1 MIKTTDSR
9 NIVWDVFRGA
19 GALMVLFH
27 HYTNRYDTLFGHTE
41 TWPLSL
47 PFSLGAW
54 GVCVFFILTGF
65 FLIPSLASS
74 PSLSAYYKK
83 RVIRLYSSYIP
94 CVIITWLLMTY
105 TPPLGNRNVS
115 FVSFL
120 GNLTM
125 FQGFLGLPNV
135 DGAYWTLAVQLIVY
149 IAIGAIFFLMKKSI
163 GKLLIVMF
171 VWMIVGCGVS
181 FLHNQLGF
189 TKLTFISDA
198 KFIQLFIQGLL
209 LYCIGTRLCKSI
221 WIYIFLALSVCYD
234 LLWFSVSYFIFNS
247 FLIVLMLVVQLTN
260 VSLKRKGVL
269 VFIGSISFPLY
280 LLHQNIGYL
289 IIRFMEQHGLTSE
302 WWIVMPVSIVIALAW
317 LMTAFVE
324 RPISIGI
331 KRLLFNN
338 K

>member
-9 NIVWDVFRGA
+9 NFIWDVFRGA
-19 GALMVLFH
+19 GVLMVLFH

-41 TWPLSL
+41 AWPISLSHG
-47 PFSLGAW
+47 LGAW
-54 GVCVFFILTGF
+54 GVCLFFILTGF
-65 FLIPSLASS
+65 FLIPSLVSS

-83 RVIRLYSSYIP
+83 RVVRLYPSYIP
-94 CVIITWLLMTY
+94 CVIITWLLMTFA
-105 TPPLGNRNVS
+105 PPLGSRNVS
-115 FVSFL
+115 FISFL

-125 FQGFLGLPNV
+125 FQNFIGLPNV

-149 IAIGAIFFLMKKSI
+149 ISIGAFFFLMKKSI
-163 GKLLIVMF
+163 NKLLAVMF
-171 VWMIVGCGVS
+171 VWMIVGCGIS
-181 FLHNQLGF
+181 FLNNQLGF
-189 TKLTFISDA
+189 NKLTFITDA

-209 LYCIGTRLCKSI
+209 VYCIGTRLYKSI
-221 WIYIFLALSVCYD
+221 WIYVFLALCVFYD
-234 LLWFSVSYFIFNS
+234 LLWFSKSYFVFNTL
-247 FLIVLMLVVQLTN
+247 LIVIMLVVQLTN
-260 VSLKRKGVL
+260 VSLRKKGVL

-302 WWIVMPVSIVIALAW
+302 WWIVIPVSIVITLAW
-317 LMTAFVE
+317 LMTAFIE
-324 RPISIGI
+324 KPISIGI